1 MVSQISIG
9 MKKTKTNIERKYLP
23 TLADL
28 IDVLAIDQIKE
39 IKLENKHS
47 YALEMK
53 KISHD
58 INVLIAQKQI
68 KLSARL
74 IRMIIVIAQINL
86 FIWNNKDKM
95 QEDPSRYND
104 LLKLAHQLNGIRNRM
119 KNKISEEVGDKEPS
133 KKRTNVETDDLKG
146 WDISID

>member
-1 MVSQISIG
+1 
-9 MKKTKTNIERKYLP
+9 MKKTKDKQDRKYLP

-28 IDVLAIDQIKE
+28 IDALSIDQIKE
-39 IKLENKHS
+39 IKLENKQS

-58 INVLIAQKQI
+58 IDVLISQKQI

-74 IRMIIVIAQINL
+74 IRMIIAVAQINL

-95 QEDPSRYND
+95 QEDPKQYND

-119 KNKISEEVGDKEPS
+119 KNLILELGDDVQPS
-133 KKRTNVETDDLKG
+133 NKRTNIETDDLKG
-146 WDISID
+146 WEISIE

>member
-1 MVSQISIG
+1 
-9 MKKTKTNIERKYLP
+9 MKKIKTNKERKYLP

-28 IDVLAIDQIKE
+28 IDTLTIDQIKE
-39 IKLENKHS
+39 IKLENKQS

-58 INVLIAQKQI
+58 IDVLISQKQI

-74 IRMIIVIAQINL
+74 IRMIIVIAQMNL

-95 QEDPSRYND
+95 QEDPKHYND
-104 LLKLAHQLNGIRNRM
+104 LLKLAHQLNGVRNRI
-119 KNKISEEVGDKEPS
+119 KNLLLELSDDVEPS
-133 KKRTNVETDDLKG
+133 KKRTNVETDDLEG
-146 WDISID
+146 WEISIE

>member
-1 MVSQISIG
+1 
-9 MKKTKTNIERKYLP
+9 MKKTKIKIQRKYLP

-28 IDVLAIDQIKE
+28 IDVLSIDQIKE
-39 IKLENKHS
+39 IKLENKRS
-47 YALEMK
+47 YDLEMK

-58 INVLIAQKQI
+58 IDVLISQKQI
-68 KLSARL
+68 KLSAKL

-95 QEDPSRYND
+95 QEDPSHYND
-104 LLKLAHQLNGIRNRM
+104 LLKIAHQLNGIRNRM
-119 KNKISEEVGDKEPS
+119 KNMILELSDDIEPS
-133 KKRTNVETDDLKG
+133 KKRTNIETDDLKG

>member
-1 MVSQISIG
+1 MN
-9 MKKTKTNIERKYLP
+9 KKTYKQREYLP

-28 IDVLAIDQIKE
+28 IDALSIDQIKE
-39 IKLENKHS
+39 IKLENKQS

-58 INVLIAQKQI
+58 INQLIFQKEI

-95 QEDPSRYND
+95 QKEPKHYNK
-104 LLKLAHQLNGIRNRM
+104 LLKMAHQLNGIRNGT
-119 KNKISEEVGDKEPS
+119 KNLLLEISGDVEPS
-133 KKRTNVETDDLKG
+133 KKRTNIETDDLEG
-146 WDISID
+146 WDISIE

>member
-1 MVSQISIG
+1 M
-9 MKKTKTNIERKYLP
+9 ERKYLP

-28 IDVLAIDQIKE
+28 VDALSIDQIKE
-39 IKLENKHS
+39 IKLENKQS

-58 INVLIAQKQI
+58 IDMLISQKQI

-74 IRMIIVIAQINL
+74 IRMIIAIAQLNL

-95 QEDPSRYND
+95 QEDPSRYNE
-104 LLKLAHQLNGIRNRM
+104 LLKLAHQLNGIRNRI
-119 KNKISEEVGDKEPS
+119 KNLLLQLSNEVEPS
-133 KKRTNVETDDLKG
+133 KKRTNIETDDLKG
-146 WDISID
+146 WDISVE

>member
-1 MVSQISIG
+1 MA
-9 MKKTKTNIERKYLP
+9 MKKTKTKERKYLP

-28 IDVLAIDQIKE
+28 IDALSIDQIKE
-39 IKLENKHS
+39 IKLENKQS

-58 INVLIAQKQI
+58 IDVLISQKKI

-74 IRMIIVIAQINL
+74 VRMIIVIAQMNL

-95 QEDPSRYND
+95 QEDPSHYND
-104 LLKLAHQLNGIRNRM
+104 LLKLAHQLNGIRNRT
-119 KNKISEEVGDKEPS
+119 KNLLLDLSDDVEPS
-133 KKRTNVETDDLKG
+133 KKRTNTETDDLKG

>member
-1 MVSQISIG
+1 
-9 MKKTKTNIERKYLP
+9 MKKTKTNTERKYLP

-28 IDVLAIDQIKE
+28 VDALSIDQIKE
-39 IKLENKHS
+39 IKLENKQS

-58 INVLIAQKQI
+58 IDMLISKKQI

-95 QEDPSRYND
+95 QEDPKHYND
-104 LLKLAHQLNGIRNRM
+104 LLKMAHQLNGIRNRI
-119 KNKISEEVGDKEPS
+119 KNLILELSDDVEPS

-146 WDISID
+146 WEISIE

>member
-1 MVSQISIG
+1 
-9 MKKTKTNIERKYLP
+9 MKKTKIKTQRKYLP

-28 IDVLAIDQIKE
+28 IDALSIDQIKE
-39 IKLENKHS
+39 IKLENKQS
-47 YALEMK
+47 YASEMK

-58 INVLIAQKQI
+58 IDVLIFQKQI

-95 QEDPSRYND
+95 QEDPDHYHD
-104 LLKLAHQLNGIRNRM
+104 LLKLAHQLNGIRNRI
-119 KNKISEEVGDKEPS
+119 KNLLLELTGEVEPS
-133 KKRTNVETDDLKG
+133 KKRTNVDTDDLKG
-146 WDISID
+146 WEISVE